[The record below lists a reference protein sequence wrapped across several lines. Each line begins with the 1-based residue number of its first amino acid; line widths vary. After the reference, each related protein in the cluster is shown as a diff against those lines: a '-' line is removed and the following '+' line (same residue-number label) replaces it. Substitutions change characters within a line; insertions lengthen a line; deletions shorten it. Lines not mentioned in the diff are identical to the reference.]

1 MARLHRLRPLLLI
14 AGCMLWLASGK
25 ALAQDQ
31 IAVIIS
37 SQAPAM
43 SLDSATLR
51 GIYLKKIFLN
61 DRGDALIPV
70 NLPAKHPLRRAFT
83 RATMHLSDNQL
94 RSYWNRRYF
103 QGISPPYVLASQ
115 QAVVRFVAST
125 PGAVGYINPCYLNAS
140 VRVLMLL
147 RTSLP
152 DAATTRCPS

>member
-1 MARLHRLRPLLLI
+1 MDRLHRLRSFLLI
-14 AGCMLWLASGK
+14 AGCMLWLGSDE

-37 SQAPAM
+37 SKAPAM

-61 DRGDALIPV
+61 DHGDALIPV
-70 NLPAKHPLRRAFT
+70 NLPAKHPLRQAFT
-83 RATMHLSDNQL
+83 RATMRLSDNQL

-115 QAVVRFVAST
+115 EAVVRFVAST
-125 PGAVGYINPCYLNAS
+125 PGAVGYVNPCYLNAG

-147 RTSLP
+147 PASLP
-152 DAATTRCPS
+152 DEATARCPS